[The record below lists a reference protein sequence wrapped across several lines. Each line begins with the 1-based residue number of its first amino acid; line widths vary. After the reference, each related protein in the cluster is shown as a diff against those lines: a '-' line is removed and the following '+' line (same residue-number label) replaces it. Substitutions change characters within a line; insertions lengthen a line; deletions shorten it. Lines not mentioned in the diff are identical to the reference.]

1 MKKFFVC
8 AALLCIAFAGA
19 LAQHFT
25 PVEQLP
31 EADFP
36 FTPDPAW
43 AKVSGTNFGWGSLDV
58 RYDKYRVPELN
69 KNRVPREVAWRGER
83 VSFQAVV
90 FTSSEIHDARIYVS
104 DLKSGKNTISAGN
117 IQFGFERY
125 VKGDCLGD
133 GGDKGYFSEAM
144 GGKDNF
150 AKRDSVLVP
159 DAIIGGKMQQ
169 IEARTVRPAW
179 FTIQVPQDA
188 RPGKYYGTVKFLCK
202 ELADKPLE
210 LKYTVEVRD
219 RVLPRPSLWRFHLDL
234 WQNPFAVARYFG
246 VRPWSEEHLELMRP
260 MMTKMAQAGGKVVT
274 ATLMWDC
281 WGDQTLDL
289 FEAMVQASR
298 NIDGTMEYNY
308 DIFDRWV
315 EFMASCGISEQIDCF
330 TIAPWRMRFRYYDR
344 ATDSHQTI
352 PFEYGDDVYRA
363 IWIPLLKDFA
373 GHLRAKGWFD
383 KTRLAVDERDLA
395 VMQTVIAI
403 AREADPEYKFALA
416 GNYHPEIEGD
426 LEDYSLDLFGDGTY
440 LKDTDGPAISD
451 RRRGEGKF
459 TTFYI
464 CCGEGHP
471 NTFTF
476 SPLAESASLGWYALC
491 NNYDGMLRW
500 AYNSWNAEPMVDTR
514 WYNLSSGDNFMIY
527 PQGWSS
533 VRWERFVEGI
543 QDFEKVLILREE
555 YAKQPRKLQK
565 LEEAISQF
573 THDRLWGGNVEPLV
587 QNAQSILDSF

>member
-1 MKKFFVC
+1 MKKFYVC

-19 LAQHFT
+19 SAQNFT
-25 PVEQLP
+25 PVEELP
-31 EADFP
+31 EAQFP

-43 AKVSGTNFGWGSLDV
+43 AAVKAPAFGWGTLDE
-58 RYDKYRVPELN
+58 RYDKYRVPVLN
-69 KNRVPREVAWRGER
+69 LNRVPREQAWRGER

-90 FTSSEIHDARIYVS
+90 FTPIEIHDAAICAS
-104 DLKSGKNTISAGN
+104 DLVSGKNTISVSN
-117 IQFGFERY
+117 IQWGFERY
-125 VKGDCLGD
+125 VVGDCYGP
-133 GGDKGYFSEAM
+133 GGDKGYFPAEN
-144 GGKDNF
+144 GGMDF
-150 AKRDSVLVP
+150 SRRDSVLVP
-159 DAIIGGKMQQ
+159 DAITGPKMQQ
-169 IEARTVRPAW
+169 IEARTSRPAW
-179 FTIQVPQDA
+179 FTIWVPQDA
-188 RPGKYYGTVKFLCK
+188 RPGKYQGTVSFSCK
-202 ELADKPLE
+202 ELSKPLE
-210 LKYTVEVRD
+210 LKYTVVVKD
-219 RVLPRPSLWRFHLDL
+219 RVLPKPSQWQFHLDI
-234 WQNPFAVARYFG
+234 WQNPYSIARYFG
-246 VRPWSEEHLELMRP
+246 VRPWSDRHFELMRP
-260 MMTKMAQAGGKVVT
+260 FMTKLAQAGEKVVT

-281 WGDQTLDL
+281 WGPQTLDL
-289 FEAMVQASR
+289 FETMVQVTR
-298 NIDGTMEYNY
+298 NIDGTMVYNY

-315 EFMASCGISEQIDCF
+315 EFMASCGITEQINCF
-330 TIAPWRMRFRYYDR
+330 TIAPWRTRFRYFDR
-344 ATDSHQTI
+344 ATDSQQVVD
-352 PFEYGDDVYRA
+352 FDYGDEAYRS
-363 IWIPLLKDFA
+363 IWIPVLKDFA
-373 GHLRAKGWFD
+373 EHLRVKGWFD
-383 KTRLAVDERDLA
+383 KTRLAVDERGVE
-395 VMQTVIAI
+395 VMQKVIAV
-403 AREADPEYKFALA
+403 AREADPGFKFALA
-416 GNYHPEIEGD
+416 GNYHPEVESD
-426 LEDYSLDLFGDGTY
+426 LVDYSLDLFGDGTY

-573 THDRLWGGNVEPLV
+573 THDRLWGGNVEPLM
-587 QNAQSILDSF
+587 QKAQMILDTF